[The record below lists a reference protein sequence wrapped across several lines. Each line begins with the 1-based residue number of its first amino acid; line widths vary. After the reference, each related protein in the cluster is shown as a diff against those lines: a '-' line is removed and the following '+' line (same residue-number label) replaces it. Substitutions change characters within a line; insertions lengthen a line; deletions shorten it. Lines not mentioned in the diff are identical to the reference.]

1 MVGLKEE
8 IGELE
13 GKGRGEDQSEGISR
27 ERHFDSSRQ
36 NHDDLYCNSAY
47 KII

>member
-13 GKGRGEDQSEGISR
+13 GKGRGEDQSKGISR